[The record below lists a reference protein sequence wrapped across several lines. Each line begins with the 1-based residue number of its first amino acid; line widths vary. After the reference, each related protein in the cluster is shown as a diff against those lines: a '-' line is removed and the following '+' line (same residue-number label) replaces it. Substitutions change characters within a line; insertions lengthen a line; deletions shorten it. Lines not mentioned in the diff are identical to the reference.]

1 MVMDYDPLLQE
12 VMSACAGPATILIV
26 EDDAVMALDLELHL
40 LDMGYRVLGR
50 ADSGE
55 QALALAARERPD
67 LVLMDI
73 GLQGDLDGVRTA
85 ERLRRQGAMP
95 VIFLTSHTDAG
106 TVAHAV
112 EAAPYGYLT
121 KPVQPGDLRACIQ
134 VALVRAHLE
143 EQLLDSEQRWRRVF
157 HDAPLGM
164 ALVSL
169 KGEVLQANAT
179 LGRLLG
185 LEAAQLRGRQQ
196 ASLVHPDD
204 LPLEAQRLQELQATF
219 GGAVQFEKRYL
230 RADGSV
236 LWTQVSVS
244 LLEPHAPSPRL
255 LYQVQ
260 DLTAQRLAQQQ
271 RAELEQRQAQQQA
284 QAQLLSRVSHEMRTP
299 LNAVLGFTQLLRLQ
313 PADAA
318 GDQAAQYL
326 EHIETAGRHLLAM
339 VEDLLVLQ
347 RAHAGALKVE
357 LQTVSL
363 AHSVQHALALLAPL
377 AAAQNVSLVQD
388 VAPQL
393 RVRAD
398 PVRLHQIVSN
408 LASNA
413 IKYNRPGGAL
423 RVSARAVESRV
434 RLSFADDGIGM
445 TPQQLQELFHPF
457 ARAGRE
463 RSAIPGTGLGLV
475 ISRRLAEAMQGT
487 LDIASGSVGG
497 TVATLELAA
506 A

>member
-1 MVMDYDPLLQE
+1 
-12 VMSACAGPATILIV
+12 MSACARPAAILIV
-26 EDDAVMALDLELHL
+26 EDDAVTALDLELHL

-55 QALALAARERPD
+55 RALALAARERPD

-73 GLQGDLDGVRTA
+73 GLRGELDGVRTA

-95 VIFLTSHTDAG
+95 VIFLTSHTDAR
-106 TVAHAV
+106 TVAQAV

-121 KPVQPGDLRACIQ
+121 KPVQPGDLRASIQ
-134 VALVRAHLE
+134 IALVRAQLE

-185 LEAAQLRGRQQ
+185 VDAAQLRGRSQ
-196 ASLVHPDD
+196 AALVHPGDQA
-204 LPLEAQRLQELQATF
+204 LQAQRLQELQDTCV
-219 GGAVQFEKRYL
+219 GAVQFEMRYL
-230 RADGSV
+230 RADGGV

-271 RAELEQRQAQQQA
+271 RAELELRQAQQQA

-313 PADAA
+313 LRDPAGVRED
-318 GDQAAQYL
+318 QYL

-347 RAHAGALKVE
+347 RAHVGALKVE
-357 LQTVSL
+357 LQSVAA
-363 AHSVQHALALLAPL
+363 AHSVQHALALLAPQA
-377 AAAQNVSLVQD
+377 AAAQVCLLQD
-388 VAPQL
+388 VPAEL
-393 RVRAD
+393 HVRAD

-413 IKYNRPGGAL
+413 IKYNRPGGEL
-423 RVSARAVESRV
+423 RVTASRSNARV
-434 RLSFADDGIGM
+434 RLSFADNGIGM
-445 TPQQLQELFHPF
+445 TPQQLQEVFQPF

-475 ISRRLAEAMQGT
+475 ISRRLAEAMHGT
-487 LDIASGSVGG
+487 LDMAARGGGG
-497 TVATLELAA
+497 TVATLELAGA
-506 A
+506 